1 MDTIIY
7 FFIIIIIYFIL
18 YKVIDIDI
26 KDNTIQPKKNCKVI
40 RINIHTPEPM
50 FTHYR
55 KISEF
60 TEEYVPD
67 EVFKK
72 EHDNGENNHEWLR
85 HFE

>member
-18 YKVIDIDI
+18 YKVIDI
-26 KDNTIQPKKNCKVI
+26 KDNTKQQQKNCKVV
-40 RINIHTPEPM
+40 RVSIHTPEPM

-55 KISEF
+55 KISDF
-60 TEEYVPD
+60 NEEYVPD

-72 EHDNGENNHEWLR
+72 EHDNGENNHEWLK

>member
-7 FFIIIIIYFIL
+7 FSVIIILYFIL
-18 YKVIDIDI
+18 YKVIDKSVIY
-26 KDNTIQPKKNCKVI
+26 THKKNCKRV
-40 RINIHTPEPM
+40 RIKVHTPEQM
-50 FTHYR
+50 LTHYR
-55 KISEF
+55 KLSDF
-60 TEEYVPD
+60 NEEYVPD

>member
-18 YKVIDIDI
+18 YKVIDI
-26 KDNTIQPKKNCKVI
+26 KDNTKQQQKNCKVV
-40 RINIHTPEPM
+40 RVCIHTREPM

-55 KISEF
+55 KISDF
-60 TEEYVPD
+60 NEEYVPD

-72 EHDNGENNHEWLR
+72 EHDNGENNHEWLK

>member
-1 MDTIIY
+1 MNTIIY
-7 FFIIIIIYFIL
+7 FSMIIIIYFIL
-18 YKVIDIDI
+18 YKVVDTNGD
-26 KDNTIQPKKNCKVI
+26 TTQQKKNCKVI
-40 RINIHTPEPM
+40 RVNIHTPEPM

-60 TEEYVPD
+60 NDEYVPD

-72 EHDNGENNHEWLR
+72 EHDDGENKHEWLR